1 MSERDTHFQ
10 GWAKLVQQELDM
22 TFQKQVGFIYS
33 GVRIYNSNEIHRLL
47 EQVLARR
54 GYDLVMYSQQFMPGI
69 ENIPDITSWDDIEE
83 EHKP

>member
-1 MSERDTHFQ
+1 VNERDTHFQ

-33 GVRIYNSNEIHRLL
+33 GVKLYNSNEIHHLL

-69 ENIPDITSWDDIEE
+69 ENIPDVTSWGDREE
-83 EHKP
+83 VLEP